1 MSVQLKGEFF
11 SCSSS
16 TFFCEGQVPSAP
28 ITMPVKLGSAS
39 VPLQVREIKLVAFGT
54 WGCRV
59 CLLLLDERFHLL

>member
-1 MSVQLKGEFF
+1 
-11 SCSSS
+11 
-16 TFFCEGQVPSAP
+16 
-28 ITMPVKLGSAS
+28 MPVKLGSAS